1 MRASWLV
8 AGLVIPTIY
17 ALGCSPSVAGDDE
30 VVQSSASDY
39 TAQAKAKT
47 TAFLDDAAISWV
59 SKDDWGFVQ
68 GGRCVMSCHT
78 TVPFMLVRSKLSA
91 PSTVP
96 ASTSGSVPST
106 PSTPSTPSAMA
117 TVRGYVEDRV
127 TNWATVAPLYN
138 WVPASSRGLEAVL
151 NAFALVASDA
161 PSGTLS
167 PITKTALQYMW
178 AEQKADGSFPWW
190 DSFTL
195 APWEN
200 GVSGLWGAALADY
213 MIGLTP
219 ASYTTNMTP
228 AEKSK
233 LAALENY
240 LRSKVAAPPSSSSS
254 TSSSAIAPLNNRAM
268 ILLAATRRP
277 SLLTQTVKDSLAD
290 EIRNLQSADGS
301 WSAGSLGFTVSGGA
315 SATNAAHPYATAFF
329 TYVLAQTGDTSSAVT
344 SGRAWLEAHQRSDGA
359 WEAKSLNAPTDAF
372 NNQLITEASTAYA
385 ALALLP

>member
-30 VVQSSASDY
+30 VVQSSASDF

-91 PSTVP
+91 PSTTP
-96 ASTSGSVPST
+96 ASTSGSI
-106 PSTPSTPSAMA
+106 PSTPSTPSAMT

-127 TNWATVAPLYN
+127 NNWATVAPLYN
-138 WVPASSRGLEAVL
+138 WVAASSRGLEAVL

-167 PITKTALQYMW
+167 PIAKTALQYMC
-178 AEQKADGSFPWW
+178 
-190 DSFTL
+190 
-195 APWEN
+195 
-200 GVSGLWGAALADY
+200 AALADY

-240 LRSKVAAPPSSSSS
+240 LRSKVAAPPASSSSSSSS
-254 TSSSAIAPLNNRAM
+254 TPSSAIAPLNNRAM

-277 SLLTQTVKDSLAD
+277 SLLTQTVKDALAD

-301 WSAGSLGFTVSGGA
+301 WSAGSLGFTVSGGT